1 MYSELLYEDLKLQF
15 YVTYDPIMTY
25 LLTYLLSYPLV
36 DDDPE
41 ASFLDLHMYMTS
53 ALRKSDVK
61 AVGLQMALELMHE
74 KNNTDVITGLKVK
87 Y

>member
-1 MYSELLYEDLKLQF
+1 MDEN
-15 YVTYDPIMTY
+15 
-25 LLTYLLSYPLV
+25 
-36 DDDPE
+36 PE

-74 KNNTDVITGLKVK
+74 KSNKDVITGLKVLK
-87 Y
+87 YVMNLSNLKHDILA

>member
-1 MYSELLYEDLKLQF
+1 
-15 YVTYDPIMTY
+15 MTNIITSS
-25 LLTYLLSYPLV
+25 LAA
-36 DDDPE
+36 DEDPE

-74 KNNTDVITGLKVK
+74 KSNKDVITGLKVCSLFNSMLGFLK
-87 Y
+87 NGI

>member
-1 MYSELLYEDLKLQF
+1 MTNNYS
-15 YVTYDPIMTY
+15 P
-25 LLTYLLSYPLV
+25 V
-36 DDDPE
+36 DDNPD

-74 KNNTDVITGLKVK
+74 KSNKDVITGLKVSTLQL
-87 Y
+87 

>member
-1 MYSELLYEDLKLQF
+1 MLLPAIIK
-15 YVTYDPIMTY
+15 
-25 LLTYLLSYPLV
+25 PLNASV
-36 DDDPE
+36 DDNPD

-74 KNNTDVITGLKVK
+74 KSNKDVITGLKVS
-87 Y
+87 YS

>member
-1 MYSELLYEDLKLQF
+1 M
-15 YVTYDPIMTY
+15 
-25 LLTYLLSYPLV
+25 
-36 DDDPE
+36 DDDPD

-74 KNNTDVITGLKVK
+74 KSNKDVITGLKVCNIMFPYLK
-87 Y
+87 SINGQQFHHFKIILNLSMPQA

>member
-1 MYSELLYEDLKLQF
+1 M
-15 YVTYDPIMTY
+15 
-25 LLTYLLSYPLV
+25 
-36 DDDPE
+36 DDNPD

-74 KNNTDVITGLKVK
+74 KSNKDVITGLKVGDFLLSNFK
-87 Y
+87 FNMILFVL